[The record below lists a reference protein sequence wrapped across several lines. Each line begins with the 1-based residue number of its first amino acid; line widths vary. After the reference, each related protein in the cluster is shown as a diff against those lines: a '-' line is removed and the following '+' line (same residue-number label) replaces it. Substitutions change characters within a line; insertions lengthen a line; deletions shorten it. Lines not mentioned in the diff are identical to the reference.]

1 MDQGK
6 AQMNSAPR
14 NNDLGRLC
22 LHPNPVSASGEEA
35 RAHREVMLQA
45 SPDGRTVVLVEIE
58 ERYSDHH
65 ATGPEQEVRY
75 EFPVSELVQL
85 IRAHGARL

>member
-1 MDQGK
+1 
-6 AQMNSAPR
+6 MNSVPR
-14 NNDLGRLC
+14 NNDPGRLR
-22 LHPNPVSASGEEA
+22 LRHDPVIADGHQVQS
-35 RAHREVMLQA
+35 HRDVMLQA
-45 SPDGRTVVLVEIE
+45 SPDGRTAVLIEIE

-75 EFPVSELVQL
+75 EISVSELVQL